1 MRSMVFVHLKASV
14 IISFRRL
21 SEDVSLMMVGGGTC
35 LLPSY
40 GDVVWGPHGKER
52 EWRIK

>member
-1 MRSMVFVHLKASV
+1 MRSMVLVHLKASV
-14 IISFRRL
+14 IICFRWL
-21 SEDVSLMMVGGGTC
+21 SEDVSLMMIGGGEC
-35 LLPSY
+35 LLHSY